1 MRLTTLTTA
10 AVVVISLT
18 CICIA
23 QQTISY
29 KTYRNARFAY
39 SINYPSSLLV
49 PQGESTNGDGQ
60 KFASKDR
67 RAELIVY
74 GSNNALDQTLQQAF
88 DEAKAPSGDR
98 IVSYQTMKQD
108 WFVVSGTEGG
118 KIFYQ
123 KTYLRAGVFK
133 TMRIEYD
140 EQLKNTYDAVTTKVS
155 LSFKG

>member
-1 MRLTTLTTA
+1 MRLTNLTIA
-10 AVVVISLT
+10 AAVVISLT
-18 CICIA
+18 CICLAQKTIA
-23 QQTISY
+23 Y

-39 SINYPSSLLV
+39 SINYPSSLLI

-60 KFASKDR
+60 KFASKDG

-88 DEAKAPSGDR
+88 DEAKGASGNR
-98 IVSYQTMKQD
+98 VVTYQTMKHD

-123 KTYLRAGVFK
+123 KTYLRGGVFK

-140 EQLKNTYDAVTTKVS
+140 EQLKTTYDAITTRVS